1 MKHQLK
7 ETKVTNMEERK
18 RSITELGTIKMAH
31 SHYLKKLVEIMPRR
45 LFAVIEREGTCT
57 KYWCRWKP
65 I

>member
-1 MKHQLK
+1 MKHQLN

-18 RSITELGTIKMAH
+18 RSITELGTIKMADR
-31 SHYLKKLVEIMPRR
+31 HYFKKLVESLPRR

-57 KYWCRWKP
+57 KYWCRWKS